1 MEGLTGIVD
10 NSIVEKAV
18 NETAHLAGKDP
29 DVSFDPNMFMKI
41 LMAELQ
47 NQNPFDTADTNEI
60 LQQQAAMAEVEQSAK
75 QSKTLESLAASVN
88 QNFTLLQNQLDELK
102 TIISEK

>member
-10 NSIVEKAV
+10 SSLVENAV
-18 NETAHLAGKDP
+18 NQTAHLAGKDP
-29 DVSFDPNMFMKI
+29 DVSFDPNMFLKI

-75 QSKTLESLAASVN
+75 QTESLEELTTSIN
-88 QNFTLLQNQLDELK
+88 QNFTLLQTQIDELK
-102 TIISEK
+102 EIISGK